1 MWYRLSILAVT
12 ETHLPGEGEM
22 VLDVETGY
30 RLLFSGRLDGS
41 NAEGVGI
48 ALSSHARAALRH
60 YQAVSPRVLTAEF
73 LSRAGPLSIVVAYA
87 PTDQSSVEVKEYF
100 YCNSNKNT

>member
-1 MWYRLSILAVT
+1 MEQLAGEMNRYRLSILAVT

-41 NAEGVGI
+41 NVEGVGI
-48 ALSSHARAALRH
+48 ALSSHTRAALQH

-73 LSRAGPLSIVVAYA
+73 LSRAGSLSNVVAYA
-87 PTDQSSVEVKEYF
+87 PLTKAA
-100 YCNSNKNT
+100 